1 MATRKHHDAPPPAAP
16 NDLFD
21 GDAPRKAAPETC
33 PECGGAHKP
42 SEPHTAPVAAT
53 KALVPQVEAAP
64 GVFAAPTAATGM
76 TARTGPLGDEM
87 EYGRESAAV
96 AVGQKARVQARII
109 QALQRPRKVDD
120 FRITLLKDCQR
131 PTFAET
137 AIFKKPVGRELVN
150 GQWRDKTIEGLSI
163 RFAETALARWGNV
176 DIQTV
181 TLYEDDEKR
190 RVLVTVL
197 DLETNAEFGSDFVV
211 LKRVE
216 KAKLKQG
223 QTAISERYNN
233 RGEKVFLVEATDDEL
248 NTRINA
254 FRSKTIRNE
263 GLRLIPPDIKEEA
276 MALCRLTRDTQ
287 DAKAPDLARKKIADA
302 FARIG
307 VMPSHLCE
315 YLGVENLD
323 QTSPAQVADLREVF
337 TAIDDGEVTWQ
348 DFMSARSEDV
358 APAEEQTAPGS
369 SRVESLKERARAKAE
384 ARKAGVKS

>member
-1 MATRKHHDAPPPAAP
+1 
-16 NDLFD
+16 
-21 GDAPRKAAPETC
+21 
-33 PECGGAHKP
+33 
-42 SEPHTAPVAAT
+42 V
-53 KALVPQVEAAP
+53 QVESAP
-64 GVFAAPTAATGM
+64 GVFAAPVAATGM
-76 TARTGPLGDEM
+76 TARSGPLGDEM

-120 FRITLLKDCQR
+120 FRIALLKDCQR

-150 GQWRDKTIEGLSI
+150 GQWKDKTIEGLSI

-211 LKRVE
+211 LKRIE
-216 KAKLKQG
+216 RSKLKQG
-223 QTAISERYNN
+223 QSALSERINS

-276 MALCRLTRDTQ
+276 MAIARETRDRA
-287 DAKAPDLARKKIADA
+287 DAKDPDAARKKVQDA

-307 VMPSHLCE
+307 VIPSNLAE
-315 YLGVENLD
+315 YLGCEVS
-323 QTSPAQVADLREVF
+323 QASPAQVADLREVF
-337 TAIDDGEVTWQ
+337 TAIDDGDLTWQ
-348 DFMSARSEDV
+348 DFMAARSEDV
-358 APAEEQTAPGS
+358 APAEEQATPGS
-369 SRVESLKERARAKAE
+369 SRVEALKATAKAKAE
-384 ARKAGVKS
+384 ARKAGKS